1 MKALDESKYKRAAI
15 YLLMISNLANKLG
28 KNNFYMIYQRYLKN
42 YKNED
47 FLNEIFETLENDVF
61 LKILETK

>member
-1 MKALDESKYKRAAI
+1 
-15 YLLMISNLANKLG
+15 MISNLANKLG